1 MASIKVKIRK
11 SSSREKRRSYEV
23 YSSALSQIT
32 FEEWARTWLR
42 TYKKGKVSENTFLY
56 TYENTVEKHLIPYFG
71 RYSIGEIK
79 PVNVQEFFSLK
90 ADYSQT
96 MLNKMQMCLND
107 IFKAAVENGIM
118 CTIHSVHKPKNLG
131 KKTRVRIVL
140 SDAQIQILEEL
151 AWIQG
156 RYEVVFLLE
165 TGVRR
170 GEMLGLQWRDL
181 DIENSSYTITR
192 SIANKKGG
200 GISIEPPKWDSYRTN
215 PLTAKAFAA
224 VNAMPKTCDY
234 VFPNQFGEPQNP
246 NTWSQKLARFIKKV
260 HEDYPEIPIV
270 TAHELRHTYGTKL
283 RRCGV
288 DIYTIQKIMGHKDI
302 TVTSETYVHNELEVL
317 MRAIRQN
324 V

>member
-1 MASIKVKIRK
+1 MASIKVRIRRCSSSIRK
-11 SSSREKRRSYEV
+11 EYDRKVNSSD
-23 YSSALSQIT
+23 LS
-32 FEEWARTWLR
+32 FKEWARTWLQ

-71 RYSIGEIK
+71 EYSINEIR
-79 PVNVQEFFSLK
+79 PVNVQEFFALK
-90 ADYSQT
+90 IGYSQT
-96 MLNKMQMCLND
+96 ILNKMKMFLND
-107 IFKAAVENGIM
+107 IFKAAIENGL
-118 CTIHSVHKPKNLG
+118 CCFIHSVQKQKNFG
-131 KKTRVRIVL
+131 KKPRIRTIL
-140 SDAQIQILEEL
+140 SDSQIQLLEKL
-151 AWIQG
+151 AWEQE
-156 RYEVVFLLE
+156 RYDVVFLLE

-181 DIENSSYTITR
+181 DIENSSYTIAR

-200 GISIEPPKWDSYRTN
+200 GISIEPPKWGSYRTN
-215 PLTAKAFAA
+215 PLTAIAFAA
-224 VNAMPKTCDY
+224 ANAMPKISDY
-234 VFPNQFGEPQNP
+234 IFPNQLGEPQNP

-317 MRAIRQN
+317 MRASRQN
-324 V
+324 AQW